1 MKPRSEVIERL
12 RQCAEEARSTADVTD
27 EDRREYRIL
36 DARQRARDDA
46 RRAAPSPQLEL
57 PEAA

>member
-1 MKPRSEVIERL
+1 MNRAAVMAQFERL
-12 RQCAEEARSTADVTD
+12 RSEALRTDPVTD

-46 RRAAPSPQLEL
+46 RRNRSPQLAL
-57 PEAA
+57 QEAA